1 VNNATTD
8 TTGTADII
16 ETFRN
21 AELGLAARIVFSRV
35 KPGTY
40 AVVLRDEQAGET
52 VGARHGILDYDNAVS
67 YAKTLIE

>member
-1 VNNATTD
+1 MNNAKSIAT
-8 TTGTADII
+8 DII
-16 ETFRN
+16 QTFRN
-21 AELGLAARIVFSRV
+21 AELGIAARVIFSQV

-52 VGARHGILDYDNAVS
+52 VGARHGILDYDKAVS

>member
-1 VNNATTD
+1 MNKATTD
-8 TTGTADII
+8 TTGQADII

-21 AELGLAARIVFSRV
+21 ADIGLAARIVFSRV

-40 AVVLRDEQAGET
+40 AVVLRDEQAGGT
-52 VGARHGILDYDNAVS
+52 VGVRHGILDYDKAVT